1 MIEVGSIAP
10 DFILTS
16 HTGDEIKLSSYRSQ
30 KNVVLSFHIYSFT
43 GG

>member
-1 MIEVGSIAP
+1 MIEVGSNAP
-10 DFILTS
+10 DFTLTS
-16 HTGDEIKLSSYRSQ
+16 HTGDQVQLSSYRSQ